1 LEKNKSQ
8 IIEQF
13 KQLLDQTETTDS
25 IDEPEKPVGLAQVFS
40 ELAVLKTEVRTEAR
54 QFKSALDTLQ
64 QLADASTEQQQ
75 DWETER
81 QRYRKE
87 VSMTSAHALQPVL
100 LELLSIRDRLVAAID
115 AWEAFRP
122 GFFKRRFLKNELRLL
137 KSIAE
142 GQTMILNRFDQL
154 LSAQGVRPI
163 NSIGQPFDPVSMRAA
178 ERVSERKQENGIVIS
193 EIAQGFYWNDDILRL
208 AEVVVNK
215 LDG

>member
-1 LEKNKSQ
+1 MEKNKSQ

-25 IDEPEKPVGLAQVFS
+25 IDASEQPIGLAQVFS

-64 QLADASTEQQQ
+64 KLSDTSTEQQQ

-87 VSMTSAHALQPVL
+87 VGVASAHALQPVL
-100 LELLSIRDRLVAAID
+100 LELLSLRDRLVAAID
-115 AWEAFRP
+115 AWDAFRP

-142 GQTMILNRFDQL
+142 GQAMILNRFDQL

-163 NSIGQPFDPVSMRAA
+163 NSIGQTFDPVSMRAV
-178 ERVSERKQENGIVIS
+178 ERVTKPKHENGIVIS
-193 EIAQGFYWNDDILRL
+193 EIDQGFYWNDEILRL

>member
-1 LEKNKSQ
+1 LENNKSR

-13 KQLLDQTETTDS
+13 KQLLDQTETVDS

-64 QLADASTEQQQ
+64 KLADASTEQQQ
-75 DWETER
+75 GWETER

-87 VSMTSAHALQPVL
+87 VGMASAHALQPVL

-115 AWEAFRP
+115 AWNAFRP
-122 GFFKRRFLKNELRLL
+122 GFFKRRFLKHELRLL

-142 GQTMILNRFDQL
+142 GQTMILARFDHL

-163 NSIGQPFDPVSMRAA
+163 NSIGQAFDPVSMRAA
-178 ERVSERKQENGIVIS
+178 ERVTKPKQENGIVIS
-193 EIAQGFYWNDDILRL
+193 EIAQGYYWNDEILRL